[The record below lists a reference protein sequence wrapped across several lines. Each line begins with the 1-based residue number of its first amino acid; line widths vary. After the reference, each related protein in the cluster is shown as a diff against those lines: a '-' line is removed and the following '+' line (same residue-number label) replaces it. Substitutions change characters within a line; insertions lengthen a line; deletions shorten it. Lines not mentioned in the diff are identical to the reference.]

1 MKKTI
6 IIIKEMSVLRRI
18 KPRTTLYTQLYNLYN
33 TFTLRRTTDAAVV
46 LAPFH
51 EFAHSYKLN

>member
-1 MKKTI
+1 
-6 IIIKEMSVLRRI
+6 MSFLRRI
-18 KPRTTLYTQLYNLYN
+18 KPRTTLSTELYNLYN
-33 TFTLRRTTDAAVV
+33 TFTLRRTTDEAVV